1 MPEIRSRAVYN
12 TRSVYPVI
20 DDSMDISAAFPILF
34 GIAYLGLTIYVANQQ
49 QVTGAYSGLLRA
61 LLYVTPALPFLYG
74 LLVLQAAYFGL
85 PAEAQTL
92 TIDPATAELNFAITV
107 VISIISMQ
115 LIASN
120 GLRQFLRRLLPAD
133 ATYDPE
139 APLHTTA
146 LVLMLLVLWMTI
158 SQFVLGG
165 GITGMAEELA
175 SNQVGF
181 GDILFEQ
188 VLWISAATLGVG
200 YLLRRTGMQSL
211 ARLGLR
217 LPTAQD
223 FNWGIGVGVL
233 LFGFVI
239 VLGVIWSQSVSPQE
253 LQQQTAASDQF
264 AQSFNSLPLAL
275 LVSVVVAIGEE
286 IFFRG
291 ALQPVFGIWLTSF
304 YFAALHTQYTLTPAT
319 LAIVVTALGLG
330 WLRRRY
336 STSASIVG
344 HFVYNFIQLALAIL
358 VGASP

>member
-1 MPEIRSRAVYN
+1 
-12 TRSVYPVI
+12 
-20 DDSMDISAAFPILF
+20 MDISTAFPILF
-34 GIAYLGLTIYVANQQ
+34 GITYLGSTIYLANQQ
-49 QVTGAYSGLLRA
+49 QMTGAYHGLLRA
-61 LLYVTPALPFLYG
+61 LLYVAPALPFLYG
-74 LLVLQAAYFGL
+74 MLVLQAAYFSL
-85 PAEAQTL
+85 PGETQAL
-92 TIDPATAELNFAITV
+92 TIDPATAELNFGITV
-107 VISIISMQ
+107 VISVISLQVISSGRIRQ
-115 LIASN
+115 L
-120 GLRQFLRRLLPAD
+120 LRRVLPVD

-139 APLHTTA
+139 SPVHTTA

-165 GITGMAEELA
+165 GIAGMAEELA
-175 SNQVGF
+175 SSQVSF

-200 YLLRRTGMQSL
+200 YLLRRTGRQLL

-217 LPTAQD
+217 VPMAQD
-223 FNWGIGVGVL
+223 FNWGIGVGLL

-264 AQSFNSLPLAL
+264 AQSFSSLPLAL
-275 LVSVVVAIGEE
+275 VVSIAVAVGEE

-319 LAIVVTALGLG
+319 VAIVVTALGLG

-344 HFVYNFIQLALAIL
+344 HFVYNFIQLALAVL
-358 VGASP
+358 AGTSP

>member
-1 MPEIRSRAVYN
+1 MPEIRLRAVYN
-12 TRSVYPVI
+12 TRSVYPVN
-20 DDSMDISAAFPILF
+20 DDSMDISAAFPVLF

-49 QVTGAYSGLLRA
+49 QVTGVYSGLLRA
-61 LLYVTPALPFLYG
+61 LLYVAPTLPFLYG
-74 LLVLQAAYFGL
+74 LLVLQEAYLPL
-85 PAEAQTL
+85 PADAQML

-107 VISIISMQ
+107 VISIISLQ
-115 LIASN
+115 VISSS
-120 GLRQFLRRLLPAD
+120 GLRQLLRRVLPAE

-139 APLHTTA
+139 SPLHTTA
-146 LVLMLLVLWMTI
+146 VVLMLLVLWMTI

-165 GITGMAEELA
+165 GITGMAEDLA

-188 VLWISAATLGVG
+188 VLWIFAATLGAG
-200 YLLRRTGMQSL
+200 YLLRRTGMQAL

-223 FNWGIGVGVL
+223 FNWGIGIGLL

-253 LQQQTAASDQF
+253 LQQQTAASDQL

-275 LVSVVVAIGEE
+275 MISIAVAIGEE

-304 YFAALHTQYTLTPAT
+304 YFAALHTQYTFTPAT
-319 LAIVVTALGLG
+319 IMIVVTALGLG
-330 WLRRRY
+330 WLRQRY

-358 VGASP
+358 AGTSP